1 MCFPGVSYLELL
13 SREMKKTTLIML
25 FAVLFIAC
33 ARKGGQNT
41 THSADALFQQGD
53 SALLRAAEYSDSVEI
68 HYARGLKVRYAGDG
82 IHILISNPDPSAPPA
97 PAEEIVL
104 TEPRRRFICTTALQ
118 LGNFEVLGLERY
130 IVGMNSLRN
139 LFSPVMKA
147 QMAQGQ
153 TVKIGRE
160 GNFDLE
166 TIIALQ
172 PDFIFV
178 SASKHGG
185 FEALRECGIPL
196 ISHHGYKETDP
207 LGQAEWIKLVG
218 LLTGETRRA
227 NAVFADIEQKY
238 LTLRDEV
245 ASRYSRQESRPT
257 VMSGR
262 QIRDGWYI
270 VGGRSYMARLFED
283 AGARY
288 VMGDNEDSGGT
299 TLDFEAAYARGIH
312 ADFWQTDGTFPGDF
326 TLQALSEEDE
336 RYATMDAYRSRRV
349 LFCNF
354 SQVPYRELGGVQ
366 PHLLLADFVK
376 AFHPELLPH
385 YHAKYYQLIQ

>member
-1 MCFPGVSYLELL
+1 MLEKRVLPTLLAVAMLL
-13 SREMKKTTLIML
+13 SCGPQSRHDSSVASANEL
-25 FAVLFIAC
+25 FAA
-33 ARKGGQNT
+33 
-41 THSADALFQQGD
+41 ADEAIEG
-53 SALLRAAEYSDSVEI
+53 AGAYSDTVVI
-68 HYARGLKVRYAGDG
+68 RYARGLKIDYQPDG
-82 IHILISNPDPSAPPA
+82 IHVAVSNPDPAAGHSRTETFVVDKPA
-97 PAEEIVL
+97 S
-104 TEPRRRFICTTALQ
+104 RFICTTALQ
-118 LGNFEVLGLERY
+118 LGNFEVLGLEDR
-130 IVGMNSLRN
+130 IVGMNSLHN
-139 LFSPVMKA
+139 LFSPRMKE
-147 QMAQGQ
+147 QMASGQ
-153 TVKIGRE
+153 TVRIGKE

-166 TIIALQ
+166 TVIALR

-185 FEALRECGIPL
+185 FEALRDCGIPL
-196 ISHHGYKETDP
+196 IPHHGYKETDP

-245 ASRYSRQESRPT
+245 ASHYSRQDSRPT

-326 TLQALSEEDE
+326 SLQALSEEDE

-385 YHAKYYQLIQ
+385 YHAKY